1 MKLLARGDQLQ
12 RQFLK
17 FTHDSPPL
25 RYDERM
31 KSKPNAE
38 EQARFNG
45 ALRQVLSVSKEELQR
60 REKQY
65 QEERANKPKR
75 GPKPKHS

>member
-1 MKLLARGDQLQ
+1 
-12 RQFLK
+12 
-17 FTHDSPPL
+17 
-25 RYDERM
+25 M